1 MEQMHINILSK
12 GLILKKR
19 NFNKLHIRIQI
30 GLLCFGLL
38 TSGYVLCN
46 NAKAVY
52 LKTDPTYM
60 GDNQFISPAKQSAW
74 SNKTVTSEENS
85 STAVTAS
92 KLNIRS
98 GPGTKFRIFC
108 TVPSNTKL
116 MLTGEANTNGTW
128 VRVKASDGVAGWCCK
143 QYLNMDSSGNNKTTT
158 KENFSTA
165 VTTSKLNIR
174 SGPSTKY
181 AIVCTVPCYT
191 KLKLTGR
198 ANTDS
203 NWVQVETSEGKDGWC
218 CRPYL
223 RVNAVDTSTLQEP
236 TQATVPLY
244 IRVSLNKQ
252 RVSVLDGK
260 DLVIK
265 TFTCSSG
272 ESGSKTPTGT
282 FTVSGR
288 GKSFYNSNLREGAYY
303 WTSFYGNYL
312 FHSIPFDE
320 NYQIEQDE
328 AAKLGT
334 PASHGCIRL
343 SIDDAKWIYDHIQ
356 DGTKVIIE

>member
-1 MEQMHINILSK
+1 MERMHINILSK

-19 NFNKLHIRIQI
+19 NFKKLHIRIQI

-38 TSGYVLCN
+38 TSGYLLCN
-46 NAKAVY
+46 NAEAVY
-52 LKTDPTYM
+52 LKTDSTYM
-60 GDNQFISPAKQSAW
+60 GDQLVPPAEQSAW
-74 SNKTVTSEENS
+74 RNKTVTSEGNS
-85 STAVTAS
+85 STAVTKS

-128 VRVKASDGVAGWCCK
+128 VRVKASEGVTGWCCQ
-143 QYLNMDSSGNNKTTT
+143 QYLNMDFFGNNATTT
-158 KENFSTA
+158 KEDFSTA

-174 SGPSTKY
+174 SGPGTKY
-181 AIVCTVPCYT
+181 AIVCTVPCNT
-191 KLKLTGR
+191 KLKLTGK

-203 NWVQVETSEGKDGWC
+203 TWVQVETSEGKAGWC

-223 RVNAVDTSTLQEP
+223 KMDAVDTSTFQEP
-236 TQATVPLY
+236 SQAAVPQY
-244 IRVSLNKQ
+244 IRVSLNEQK
-252 RVSVLDGK
+252 VSVLDANG
-260 DLVIK
+260 LVIK

-272 ESGSKTPTGT
+272 ESGNETPSGT

-288 GKSFYNSNLREGAYY
+288 GESFYNSNIGEGAYY
-303 WTSFYGNYL
+303 WTRFYGNYL
-312 FHSIPFDE
+312 FHSIPFDK

-343 SIDDAKWIYDHIQ
+343 SIDDAKWIYDHIPE
-356 DGTKVIIE
+356 GTKVIIK